1 MKKPLIII
9 TGPTA
14 VGKTDL
20 SISLAKKIGGEII
33 SADSMQVYR
42 GLDIGSAKVT
52 TEEMDGVF
60 HHLIDILDFD
70 EEFNVFL
77 FKELAEKSIEDIYSR
92 GNIPIICGGTGF
104 YIQALL
110 YDVSFSK
117 EDNSNIRAELE
128 KRVDNEGAEVLYKE
142 LHEIDPKSAEIIHPN
157 NVKRII
163 RALEYFKL
171 NGKLFSE
178 HNETEK
184 QKESPYNFMYFVID
198 DDRELLYQRINKR
211 VDVML
216 SKGLVDEVKILYE
229 KGLRIGMTS
238 AEGIG
243 YKQLLPYLEGEI
255 SLDEATEKIKQDS
268 RHYAKRQ
275 LTWFRREKE
284 TTWVDRAEFD
294 SDQEKML
301 EFMINKIKEK
311 GIYNE

>member
-117 EDNSNIRAELE
+117 EDNSKIRAELE

-216 SKGLVDEVKILYE
+216 SKGLVDEVKTLYE

>member
-117 EDNSNIRAELE
+117 EDNSKIRAELE

-163 RALEYFKL
+163 RALEYYKL

-216 SKGLVDEVKILYE
+216 SKGLVDEVKTLYE

-255 SLDEATEKIKQDS
+255 SLEEATEKIKQDS

>member
-9 TGPTA
+9 AGPTA

-117 EDNSNIRAELE
+117 EDNSKIRAELE

-216 SKGLVDEVKILYE
+216 SKGLVDEVKTLYE

>member
-42 GLDIGSAKVT
+42 GLDIGSAKIT

-117 EDNSNIRAELE
+117 EDNSKIRAELE
-128 KRVDNEGAEVLYKE
+128 KRVDNEGAKVLYKE
-142 LHEIDPKSAEIIHPN
+142 LNEIDPKSAENIHPN

-216 SKGLVDEVKILYE
+216 SKGLVDEVKTLYE

-243 YKQLLPYLEGEI
+243 YKQLLTYLEGEI

-284 TTWVDRAEFD
+284 TTWVNRAEFD

>member
-42 GLDIGSAKVT
+42 GLDIGSAKIT

-60 HHLIDILDFD
+60 HHLIDIFDFD

-117 EDNSNIRAELE
+117 EDNSKIRAELE

-216 SKGLVDEVKILYE
+216 SKGLVDEVKTLYE

>member
-117 EDNSNIRAELE
+117 EDNSKIRAELE

-142 LHEIDPKSAEIIHPN
+142 LHEIDPKSAENIHPN

>member
-42 GLDIGSAKVT
+42 GLDIGSAKIT

-117 EDNSNIRAELE
+117 EDNSKIRAELE

-216 SKGLVDEVKILYE
+216 SKGLVDEVKTLYE

>member
-1 MKKPLIII
+1 MRKPLVII

-20 SISLAKKIGGEII
+20 SISLAKIIGGEII

-42 GLDIGSAKVT
+42 GLDVGSAKVT
-52 TEEMDGVF
+52 PDEMDGVP

-70 EEFNVFL
+70 EDFNVFL
-77 FKELAEKSIEDIYSR
+77 FKDYAQNAIEDIYSR
-92 GNIPIICGGTGF
+92 GKIPIICGGTGF

-110 YDVSFSK
+110 YDISFDQ
-117 EDNSNIRAELE
+117 EDNSIIRKKLEEKAEN
-128 KRVDNEGAEVLYKE
+128 DGIAALYEE
-142 LHEIDPKSAEIIHPN
+142 LQKVDPKSAESIHPN

-163 RALEYFKL
+163 RALEYYKL

-184 QKESPYNFMYFVID
+184 QKESPYNFLYFVID

-216 SKGLVDEVKILYE
+216 SKGLVDEVEKLYKE
-229 KGLRIGMTS
+229 GLRPGMTS

-243 YKQLLPYLEGEI
+243 YKQLLPYFEGNI
-255 SLDEATEKIKQDS
+255 SFEDAIEKIKLDS

-284 TTWVDRAEFD
+284 TTWIERTDFNSNKD
-294 SDQEKML
+294 KML
-301 EFMINKIKEK
+301 EFMVSKIKEK
-311 GIYNE
+311 GICNE

>member
-14 VGKTDL
+14 VGKTAL

-117 EDNSNIRAELE
+117 EDNSKIRAELE
-128 KRVDNEGAEVLYKE
+128 KRVDNEGAKVLYKE
-142 LHEIDPKSAEIIHPN
+142 LNEIDPKSAENIHPN

-216 SKGLVDEVKILYE
+216 SKGLVDEVKTLYE

-243 YKQLLPYLEGEI
+243 YKQLLTYLEGEI

-284 TTWVDRAEFD
+284 TTWVNRAEFD

>member
-1 MKKPLIII
+1 MKKPLVII

-117 EDNSNIRAELE
+117 EDNSKIRAELE
-128 KRVDNEGAEVLYKE
+128 KRVDNEGAKVLYKE
-142 LHEIDPKSAEIIHPN
+142 LNEIDPKSAEIIHPN

-216 SKGLVDEVKILYE
+216 SKGLVDEVKTLYE

-284 TTWVDRAEFD
+284 TTWVNRAEFD

>member
-42 GLDIGSAKVT
+42 GLDIGSAKIT

-117 EDNSNIRAELE
+117 EDNSKIRAELE

-142 LHEIDPKSAEIIHPN
+142 LQEIDPKSAEIIHPN

-216 SKGLVDEVKILYE
+216 SKGLVDEVKKLYE

-284 TTWVDRAEFD
+284 TIWVDRAEFD

>member
-42 GLDIGSAKVT
+42 GLDIGSAKIT

-117 EDNSNIRAELE
+117 EDNSKIRAELE
-128 KRVDNEGAEVLYKE
+128 KRVDNEGAKVLYKE

-216 SKGLVDEVKILYE
+216 SKGLVDEVKKLYE

>member
-42 GLDIGSAKVT
+42 GLDIGSAKIT

-117 EDNSNIRAELE
+117 EDNSKIRAELE

-216 SKGLVDEVKILYE
+216 SKGLVDEVKTLYE

-243 YKQLLPYLEGEI
+243 YKQLLPDLEGEI

>member
-42 GLDIGSAKVT
+42 GLDIGSAKIT

-117 EDNSNIRAELE
+117 EDNSKIRAELE
-128 KRVDNEGAEVLYKE
+128 KRVDNEGAKVLYKE

-216 SKGLVDEVKILYE
+216 SKGLVDEVKTLYE
-229 KGLRIGMTS
+229 KGLRIGMTA

-311 GIYNE
+311 GIFNE